1 MEQVKTFAR
10 THGYVETIFG
20 RRCYTPH
27 INSSNATLKSFA
39 ERAAINAPLQGS
51 VADIIKKAM
60 IKVARELKTS
70 DFDVKMLLQVHDEL
84 IFEVKESDLEKSIV
98 LIKRLME
105 SVSKLDIL
113 LTVDSHYGDSWVRT

>member
-1 MEQVKTFAR
+1 MLSTKFDLAKSAEYIKRYFEEYPGILEYMEQVKTFAR

-70 DFDVKMLLQVHDEL
+70 DFDVKML
-84 IFEVKESDLEKSIV
+84 
-98 LIKRLME
+98 
-105 SVSKLDIL
+105 
-113 LTVDSHYGDSWVRT
+113 